1 VPVAGR
7 LPLCALRNNSG
18 EVLRAVAAGESIVI
32 TNHGEPAALRTPVPT
47 STREQLVAAGRLVA
61 AKRTFDRPP
70 RHPRTIVS
78 STADELVELDRSAA
92 T

>member
-32 TNHGEPAALRTPVPT
+32 TN
-47 STREQLVAAGRLVA
+47 QW
-61 AKRTFDRPP
+61 
-70 RHPRTIVS
+70 
-78 STADELVELDRSAA
+78 
-92 T
+92 